1 MNHEG
6 RRLRRHGVNDEHHE
20 ISDAVQRISAA
31 LTLDLLLHPHND
43 LSLPV
48 LLPCNFAVYA
58 NDLVSQAQ
66 ASAGLP
72 ERKILEPVVPGYNF
86 IGRSGA
92 ETEGLF
98 VWCIPPDLMWQQLD
112 RRIDEV
118 FVVLHVFRRV
128 NSYLN
133 AEHLQA

>member
-1 MNHEG
+1 
-6 RRLRRHGVNDEHHE
+6 V
-20 ISDAVQRISAA
+20 
-31 LTLDLLLHPHND
+31 DLLLHPHND

-58 NDLVSQAQ
+58 NGLVNQAQ

-72 ERKILEPVVPGYNF
+72 ERKSVEPAVPGYKF

-98 VWCIPPDLMWQQLD
+98 VCRITLDLMWQQLD
-112 RRIDEV
+112 RRIDEY
-118 FVVLHVFRRV
+118 VLFRFFHFC
-128 NSYLN
+128 SP
-133 AEHLQA
+133 